1 MFQLIY
7 LTFTAPRADPGGVR
21 ACMTAQMKAA
31 LANQTATPGV
41 GVRRGARR
49 GAQPESSAARSR

>member
-7 LTFTAPRADPGGVR
+7 LTFTAPRADPVAFGVLTEQLKVDARQPGR
-21 ACMTAQMKAA
+21 AA
-31 LANQTATPGV
+31 GH

-49 GAQPESSAARSR
+49 RADARTIRGRGR